1 MPSAMTLSDKDLLT
15 FDEKRLPR
23 YNRAKAQRD
32 LKKHGNAFRYQLV
45 MARQLEQW
53 AEMDAVAARSPTSD
67 KTWLAGHAAA
77 LRDVAVRLRQGDYL
91 PGGPLH
97 DDTVAD

>member
-1 MPSAMTLSDKDLLT
+1 MALSDKDLLT

-45 MARQLEQW
+45 IARQLDQW
-53 AEMDAVAARSPTSD
+53 AEMDAVAAKSPTSD
-67 KTWLAGHAAA
+67 KAWLAGHTGA
-77 LRDVAVRLRQGDYL
+77 LRDIAVRLRQGDYL
-91 PGGPLH
+91 PGGPLYDEAV
-97 DDTVAD
+97 DD

>member
-1 MPSAMTLSDKDLLT
+1 MAVSDKDLLT

-45 MARQLEQW
+45 IARQLEQW
-53 AEMDAVAARSPTSD
+53 AEMDAVAAKSPTSD
-67 KTWLAGHAAA
+67 KTWLAGHADA

-91 PGGPLH
+91 PGGALY
-97 DDTVAD
+97 DETVAG